1 MACCFTTVESNPML
15 KYLSSAEQS
24 RFSDLQGKL
33 AQLLISDAE
42 QQELST
48 LVGKAQKSAAER
60 AKAIE
65 SVRQLIADNG
75 IEIQSVFSAEVIQRA
90 AGQTPARG
98 AAKKS
103 GPKAKAVKA
112 PGKSEEVLIQ
122 VKLDKSAGAPSRYKK
137 GQKLGKFVSRN
148 FKQLD
153 NGNQLVENL
162 LQYAT
167 PLGKSY
173 FATPAGR
180 AELDAFAQFV
190 HRTPVNS

>member
-1 MACCFTTVESNPML
+1 
-15 KYLSSAEQS
+15 
-24 RFSDLQGKL
+24 L

-42 QQELST
+42 QQELSV
-48 LVGKAQKSAAER
+48 LVSKAQKSAAER

-90 AGQTPARG
+90 ASQVPTRG
-98 AAKKS
+98 AAKKA
-103 GPKAKAVKA
+103 GAKVKVVKVA
-112 PGKSEEVLIQ
+112 GTGKSEEVLIQ

-153 NGNQLVENL
+153 SGNRLLENL

-167 PLGKSY
+167 PLGKTY

-180 AELDAFAQFV
+180 AELEAFAQFV
-190 HRTPVNS
+190 QRTPVNS

>member
-1 MACCFTTVESNPML
+1 ML
-15 KYLSSAEQS
+15 KYLSSTEQS
-24 RFSDLQGKL
+24 RFADLQSKL
-33 AQLLISDAE
+33 AQLVISDTE

-48 LVGKAQKSAAER
+48 LVSKAQKSAAER
-60 AKAIE
+60 GKAIE

-90 AGQTPARG
+90 ASQTSTRG
-98 AAKKS
+98 ATKKS
-103 GPKAKAVKA
+103 SSKVKAVKA
-112 PGKSEEVLIQ
+112 TARTEEVLIQ

-153 NGNQLVENL
+153 SGNQLLENL

-167 PLGKSY
+167 PLGKTY
-173 FATPAGR
+173 FATPDGR
-180 AELDAFAQFV
+180 AELEAFAQFV
-190 HRTPVNS
+190 HRTPVNT